1 MAGVPEGYVDAG
13 ERWPRVLAPRPA
25 YVLVAEARGRV
36 NFMSASWV
44 MPFSEE
50 PPRIVAALDREAYT
64 PELII
69 ESGVFTVNVFTVDE
83 VDFVYAAGTTSGREV
98 DKLRLLGA
106 EVARDT
112 VTGAPRL
119 VKPRPVGVVEARVY
133 RVLSDLAD
141 DVHLIVADVAAAY
154 ADAELYN
161 PRYGWELRK
170 ARILLHSTGR
180 AFTTNSGIYTPKR
193 TPRARSD
200 LNV

>member
-1 MAGVPEGYVDAG
+1 MAGIPQGYVDAG

-50 PPRIVAALDREAYT
+50 PSRIVAALDKEAYT

-69 ESGVFTVNVFTVDE
+69 ESRAFTVNVFTVNE
-83 VDFVYAAGTTSGREV
+83 VDFVYAAGTISGREV
-98 DKLRLLGA
+98 DKPRLLGA

-141 DVHLIVADVAAAY
+141 DVHLVVADVAAAY
-154 ADAELYN
+154 ADAGLYN

-180 AFTTNSGIYTPKR
+180 AFTTNSGIYTPRR
-193 TPRARSD
+193 THARRD
-200 LNV
+200 LAV